1 MIAVNTPIS
10 VASLLTALCRVASHV
25 VPATTLA
32 SQISSQLW
40 KAAVAYHRTSAAEA
54 QYIDPAGVAPCATLQ
69 FAHAVMPASLREAP
83 YVPRGHVATEPVHA
97 VAAEERPDSAPYVP
111 TGQLPHNVPSLHAPA
126 TAAPEA
132 GQRRQRLVVVFH
144 TVLAPQSEA
153 LTGHT
158 VAASSPGAGQQQSRS
173 YVCTLLPLPLEGT
186 AAEHVVEAAPGA
198 PL

>member
-1 MIAVNTPIS
+1 MIAFITPIS
-10 VASLLTALCRVASHV
+10 VVVLLTAFCRVASHV

-32 SQISSQLW
+32 PQISSQLW
-40 KAAVAYHRTSAAEA
+40 SAVSVVYHRTSAAEA

-83 YVPRGHVATEPVHA
+83 YVPCGHVATEPVHA
-97 VAAEERPDSAPYVP
+97 AASEVRPDSAPYFP
-111 TGQLPHNVPSLHAPA
+111 TGQLPHKVPSLHAPA

-173 YVCTLLPLPLEGT
+173 YTLIPLEGPT
-186 AAEHVVEAAPGA
+186 AEHVVEAAPGA